1 MKFTTKVMHMNQ
13 WDIRFQT
20 EQFVYGKE
28 ANAVFLAGVIV
39 LFSCLPYLIFCK
51 NNDNLSFQSTDK
63 KNS

>member
-1 MKFTTKVMHMNQ
+1 MNQ